1 MLENIRN
8 LIHSD
13 KSQKD
18 LSKLGI
24 YRCNKCKTW
33 GEAVQG
39 VAACSQCS
47 TAVNVYPPLQ
57 IVNQLS
63 SRYFAAL
70 REIESLK
77 SQLNEEE
84 NTEDKIAAPASV
96 TTLNLHETDQ
106 LATEAQHQPLAKW
119 FAKQQIKA
127 QFDYSAVD
135 MSGFYDEAAE
145 KIGSNYAVFE
155 KLLGQLNWA
164 YRKNVLNLNFD
175 LKKYSQKEQQIINNI
190 CREFYSHTLFSVYN
204 YKKQDK
210 NLFLKLQ
217 PAAPIR
223 QFFSGGWLEW
233 FALNIV
239 LQQVQEKNIRFS
251 VARSVK
257 IRFANHDLQE
267 LDVVLFTPNHSPIII
282 ECKSGEYRKDLD
294 KYLKLRK
301 RLHIPAQNYIL
312 LVLDVDDTQAKS
324 MSSMYDLTFVT
335 LNTLAE
341 HLKRAI

>member
-1 MLENIRN
+1 MLNNIKN
-8 LIHSD
+8 LIHAD
-13 KSQKD
+13 KNQETT
-18 LSKLGI
+18 SKLGV
-24 YRCNKCKTW
+24 YRCNQCKTW
-33 GEAVQG
+33 GEAIQG
-39 VAACSQCS
+39 VTACSQCG
-47 TAVNVYPPLQ
+47 ADVHAYPPLH
-57 IVNQLS
+57 IVSQLFN
-63 SRYFAAL
+63 RYFAAL

-77 SQLNEEE
+77 NQLNEE
-84 NTEDKIAAPASV
+84 NAEDKMAETASV
-96 TTLNLHETDQ
+96 ANLDLHETNQ

-127 QFDYSAVD
+127 EFDYSAVD

-145 KIGSNYAVFE
+145 KIGFHYAVFE

-239 LQQVQEKNIRFS
+239 LQQVQEKNTRFS
-251 VARSVK
+251 VARSVR
-257 IRFANHDLQE
+257 IRFANEDLHE
-267 LDVVLFTPNHSPIII
+267 LDVILFTPNGSPIII
-282 ECKSGEYRKDLD
+282 ECKSGNIVR
-294 KYLKLRK
+294 
-301 RLHIPAQNYIL
+301 I
-312 LVLDVDDTQAKS
+312 
-324 MSSMYDLTFVT
+324 
-335 LNTLAE
+335 
-341 HLKRAI
+341 